1 MCQNI
6 GIQATVNKLKQVMQ
20 RFFVYSLRFTLTPT
34 NKKQVFSGNIVWL
47 QFIDQL
53 QQSSWNWREYCWDAE
68 IKFKTIMCISL
79 FLFLKKKKLYFA
91 TDNTDLKTDT
101 RDGKNQLQ
109 GQLLWHIKMKPTKR
123 SSLTLLLCKTQ
134 FIKLNTVSLQTVLMQ
149 NVKIMFHFVQLI
161 KSNFILQMI
170 QSGMY

>member
-1 MCQNI
+1 METLTSI
-6 GIQATVNKLKQVMQ
+6 YRSATTKFLKLKRILLGRRDKIQDN
-20 RFFVYSLRFTLTPT
+20 VYFPFPLS
-34 NKKQVFSGNIVWL
+34 Q
-47 QFIDQL
+47 
-53 QQSSWNWREYCWDAE
+53 
-68 IKFKTIMCISL
+68 
-79 FLFLKKKKLYFA
+79 KKKKLYFA

-134 FIKLNTVSLQTVLMQ
+134 FIKLNTVSLQTLLMQ